1 MDANDQSLPI
11 EVRSGRGLISLKTAA
26 ALVDVDQKT
35 IRMWIAAG
43 HLRGYKLNGNM
54 WRVSSHEV
62 IALARPVV
70 PSDSGG
76 AA

>member
-1 MDANDQSLPI
+1 MHQSLPA
-11 EVRSGRGLISLKTAA
+11 EVRNGRGLISLKKAA

-43 HLRGYKLNGNM
+43 HLQGYKLNGNM

-62 IALARPVV
+62 LALAQPIF
-70 PSDSGG
+70 PADSGG